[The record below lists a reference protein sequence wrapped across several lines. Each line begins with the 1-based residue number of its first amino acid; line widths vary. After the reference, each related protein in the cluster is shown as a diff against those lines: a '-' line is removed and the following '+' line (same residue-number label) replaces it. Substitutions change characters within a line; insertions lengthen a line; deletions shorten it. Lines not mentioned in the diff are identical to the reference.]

1 MGFADAVKTCL
12 RKYAVFSGRAR
23 RSEYWYFRLFL
34 GLLGLVLG
42 IVFAVVAGAIAG
54 AAGASGSDSVSAGG
68 GIAII
73 FLYLLVF
80 AVSLAV
86 LLPSLAAEA
95 RRLHDTGKSAWWI
108 LLELVP
114 FGGIVLIVF
123 CAMDSTPGPNEHGPN
138 PKGVGGGYGQPPQ
151 FGGPNQYGQPGQYGQ
166 QPGQF

>member
-1 MGFADAVKTCL
+1 VGFADAVKTCL

-42 IVFAVVAGAIAG
+42 IVFAVVAGSIAA
-54 AAGASGSDSVSAGG
+54 AAGASGSETMSAGG
-68 GIAII
+68 TIAIVVM
-73 FLYLLVF
+73 YLLVLV
-80 AVSLAV
+80 VSLAV
-86 LLPSLAAEA
+86 FLPSLAAEA

-114 FGGIVLIVF
+114 GGGIVLIVF

-138 PKGVGGGYGQPPQ
+138 PKGVGGGYGQFPGQPPQ
-151 FGGPNQYGQPGQYGQ
+151 FGGPGQQYGQ
-166 QPGQF
+166 QPGPF